1 MDNCTPPSDD
11 RSARKQRAYRARLAR
26 SRRKRGEVVAK
37 IVIEENP
44 VVEALLESGRLT
56 EAQAL
61 RRSLVE
67 QALGRLIAD
76 WSRRWQ
82 RHA

>member
-1 MDNCTPPSDD
+1 MKQQPPSSDPTK
-11 RSARKQRAYRARLAR
+11 RQRACRARLAR